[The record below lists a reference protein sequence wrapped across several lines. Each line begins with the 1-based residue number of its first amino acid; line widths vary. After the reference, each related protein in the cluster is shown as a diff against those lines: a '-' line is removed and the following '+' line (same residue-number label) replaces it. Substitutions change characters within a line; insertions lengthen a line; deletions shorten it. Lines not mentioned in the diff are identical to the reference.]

1 MEKWLLESEN
11 PKTKQKI
18 ELLKNNQKFL
28 SDIDILK
35 NKVPERAVGGDHLE
49 EYRGIME
56 QMSWNPDTGYPTK
69 ETLADLNLDFVIKD
83 LY

>member
-1 MEKWLLESEN
+1 MISEKDKKGMEKWLLESEN

-35 NKVPERAVGGDHLE
+35 NKWNDLLKKHIILINNVEKTVFA
-49 EYRGIME
+49 IME
-56 QMSWNPDTGYPTK
+56 RTFSKK
-69 ETLADLNLDFVIKD
+69 EIL
-83 LY
+83 